1 MPSLFVSRFFFF
13 IFLCSCHASGH
24 MNLFLSPS
32 EVQVRVQVFD
42 SGDLSPLANAAIAV
56 RGNQTLLAQSK
67 AGSDGVQVV
76 SFLYRTGT
84 WVIITASQRD
94 YLTSS
99 VPWHASRL
107 PLYASVSLYL
117 MAQKPGTLILYDDV
131 IQQRCPKHTHWKLA

>member
-1 MPSLFVSRFFFF
+1 MIDLLFFYLNVSEDV
-13 IFLCSCHASGH
+13 LAMHLV
-24 MNLFLSPS
+24 MNLFYVS

-42 SGDLSPLANAAIAV
+42 SGDLSPLANAAITV
-56 RGNQTLLAQSK
+56 HGNQTLLAQSK
-67 AGSDGVQVV
+67 ASSDGVQVV

-107 PLYASVSLYL
+107 P
-117 MAQKPGTLILYDDV
+117 
-131 IQQRCPKHTHWKLA
+131 CE

>member
-1 MPSLFVSRFFFF
+1 MLLPWSSELVLSL
-13 IFLCSCHASGH
+13 
-24 MNLFLSPS
+24 S

-42 SGDLSPLANAAIAV
+42 SGDLSPLANAAITV
-56 RGNQTLLAQSK
+56 HGNQSVLAQSK

-107 PLYASVSLYL
+107 P
-117 MAQKPGTLILYDDV
+117 
-131 IQQRCPKHTHWKLA
+131 CE

>member
-1 MPSLFVSRFFFF
+1 MLLPCIWSCELVLSL
-13 IFLCSCHASGH
+13 
-24 MNLFLSPS
+24 S

-42 SGDLSPLANAAIAV
+42 GGDLSPLSNAAITV
-56 RGNQTLLAQSK
+56 HGNQSVLAQSK

-99 VPWHASRL
+99 VPWHASRV
-107 PLYASVSLYL
+107 P
-117 MAQKPGTLILYDDV
+117 
-131 IQQRCPKHTHWKLA
+131 RE